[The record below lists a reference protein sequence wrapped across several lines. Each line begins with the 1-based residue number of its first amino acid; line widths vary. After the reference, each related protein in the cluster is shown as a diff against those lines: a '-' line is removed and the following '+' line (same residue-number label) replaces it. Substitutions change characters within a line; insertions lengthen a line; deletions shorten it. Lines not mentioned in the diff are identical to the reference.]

1 MPVDH
6 IRYDILA
13 QEALRG
19 MVRTVLIDAARK
31 GLPGEHH
38 FFISFDT
45 RADGVRLSTRMRA
58 QYPEEMTIVLQHQ
71 FWDLK
76 VSEDSFEVGL
86 SFNGVAE
93 RLSVPFAAIKSFV
106 DPSAHFALQ
115 FEEIAETANDAGT
128 PPAKSKLEN
137 KSENRNEKSAGKPR
151 RQSRQELSRQEPV
164 RQESSRQ
171 EPARQETA
179 RSMSTRTVPSI
190 PQPPAAASTPANP
203 APELSTAPSAGKPEK
218 PDKTTRGAEV
228 VRLDKF
234 RKK

>member
-19 MVRTVLIDAARK
+19 MVRTVLSDAARK

-38 FFISFDT
+38 FFVSFDT
-45 RADGVRLSTRMRA
+45 RADGVRLSTRMRE

-93 RLSVPFAAIKSFV
+93 RLSVSFAAIKSFV
-106 DPSAHFALQ
+106 DPSAHFSLQ

-128 PPAKSKLEN
+128 PPTKSKMEN

-151 RQSRQELSRQEPV
+151 RQRQELV
-164 RQESSRQ
+164 RQELEAGQ
-171 EPARQETA
+171 EATRAAPARTPA
-179 RSMSTRTVPSI
+179 TRTVPSI
-190 PQPPAAASTPANP
+190 PQAATSTKP
-203 APELSTAPSAGKPEK
+203 APAGSPPESTTTPPDGK
-218 PDKTTRGAEV
+218 PDKPARGADV
-228 VRLDKF
+228 VRLDRF

>member
-19 MVRTVLIDAARK
+19 MVRNVLIDVAKK

-45 RADGVRLSTRMRA
+45 RADGLRVSPRLRA
-58 QYPEEMTIVLQHQ
+58 QYPEEMTVVLQHQ

-76 VSEDSFEVGL
+76 VSEERFEVGL

-106 DPSAHFALQ
+106 DPSAQFALQ
-115 FEEIAETANDAGT
+115 FEEIAETEDDAAA
-128 PPAKSKLEN
+128 PVKSKSDI
-137 KSENRNEKSAGKPR
+137 KSEIKSDKPGGKAR
-151 RQSRQELSRQEPV
+151 RQARQEPV
-164 RQESSRQ
+164 SQDS
-171 EPARQETA
+171 ARTV
-179 RSMSTRTVPSI
+179 STRTVPSI
-190 PQPPAAASTPANP
+190 PQPPIAAPATLAAESTSA
-203 APELSTAPSAGKPEK
+203 APNDNPEK
-218 PDKTTRGAEV
+218 PDKPSHGAEV
-228 VRLDKF
+228 VRLDRF